1 MNNPPERIAA
11 MPTNP
16 DGLESTDCAGI
27 IKGNADIVCEYKP
40 PVAQE
45 SPPPLVYPIFKG
57 WSDEG

>member
-1 MNNPPERIAA
+1 M
-11 MPTNP
+11 TNP
-16 DGLESTDCAGI
+16 DGLSATDCTGI

-57 WSDEG
+57 WSDESD

>member
-1 MNNPPERIAA
+1 MQPAKNSI
-11 MPTNP
+11 MQTNP
-16 DGLESTDCAGI
+16 DGLESTDGI

-57 WSDEG
+57 WSDDNA

>member
-1 MNNPPERIAA
+1 
-11 MPTNP
+11 MPQRSTSTTAVTT
-16 DGLESTDCAGI
+16 DGLSATDCTGI

-57 WSDEG
+57 WSDESD